1 MINLIQN
8 EWKKLFG
15 RPIFLIPFVVC
26 LGCFVLFFWNCR
38 NNYRVSPI
46 AHTTPETVQTIMEQ
60 LKADEDPDSRYQIH
74 KYQYILDTSLQ
85 IPVRG
90 WQMTALNEAF
100 GYYQKQ
106 IQEQD
111 GTPHEIASCYR
122 YFKLLCQAVRS
133 NSSNDYLQLL
143 TERVQSDISLSATEK
158 YYYTQYYSYLMSQNI
173 EPDTGDWRQE
183 AATDLLESTLS
194 LLRLEEQA
202 SDMDSSDYDRDWQD
216 AYNRQAVARYRLEQG
231 IPLLITDKD
240 FGDSMFW
247 KSLFSSRK
255 LLPVLLLPMI
265 FLLSGII
272 AGETNQKNLNLLFSL
287 PVSRIHYF
295 GAKFWSTMF
304 VCTIWILLVYICN
317 IAMACL
323 LFGMED
329 LQASTLFVRDGMVNA
344 YSALF
349 LLLKQYFLICLP
361 LYVSAAFCLF
371 LSSVT
376 SHTWLAAAGVLV
388 CTAGSWW
395 LGQQAL
401 PTYLSWISYSAIG
414 SLDVLSILKGSA
426 AWGQTLPYA
435 FCMLLLHF
443 LLFTAGAGIF
453 FCKKQL

>member
-158 YYYTQYYSYLMSQNI
+158 
-173 EPDTGDWRQE
+173 
-183 AATDLLESTLS
+183 
-194 LLRLEEQA
+194 
-202 SDMDSSDYDRDWQD
+202 
-216 AYNRQAVARYRLEQG
+216 
-231 IPLLITDKD
+231 
-240 FGDSMFW
+240 
-247 KSLFSSRK
+247 
-255 LLPVLLLPMI
+255 
-265 FLLSGII
+265 
-272 AGETNQKNLNLLFSL
+272 
-287 PVSRIHYF
+287 
-295 GAKFWSTMF
+295 
-304 VCTIWILLVYICN
+304 
-317 IAMACL
+317 
-323 LFGMED
+323 
-329 LQASTLFVRDGMVNA
+329 
-344 YSALF
+344 
-349 LLLKQYFLICLP
+349 
-361 LYVSAAFCLF
+361 
-371 LSSVT
+371 
-376 SHTWLAAAGVLV
+376 
-388 CTAGSWW
+388 
-395 LGQQAL
+395 
-401 PTYLSWISYSAIG
+401 
-414 SLDVLSILKGSA
+414 
-426 AWGQTLPYA
+426 
-435 FCMLLLHF
+435 
-443 LLFTAGAGIF
+443 
-453 FCKKQL
+453 